1 MEYAYLTDPG
11 KVRDHNEDSVIIVK
25 NEMGEILLAVADGM
39 GGHCG
44 GEIASSIAISHIGDR
59 FRKTSSVGT
68 KEDAI
73 SFIKEIVSEANVL
86 LYKYTSEHKES
97 SGMGTT
103 IVLALVT
110 NEFLLFGNIGDS
122 SGYVLRKNKLHKI
135 TTDHTLVS
143 LLVKSGELTE
153 EEAKDHPRK
162 NVLMRALGAT
172 NTVEMDIFDVERDVD
187 GILLCSDGLTN
198 MLDDE
203 QIAKVLV
210 DEDINIE
217 DRLKKLI
224 VKCNNRGGTDNISI
238 AYLKDGVKKWLQ
250 KGTT

>member
-1 MEYAYLTDPG
+1 MEEINLRNYAYLG
-11 KVRDHNEDSVIIVK
+11 
-25 NEMGEILLAVADGM
+25 
-39 GGHCG
+39 
-44 GEIASSIAISHIGDR
+44 
-59 FRKTSSVGT
+59 
-68 KEDAI
+68 DAI
-73 SFIKEIVSEANVL
+73 WELHIRK
-86 LYKYTSEHKES
+86 K
-97 SGMGTT
+97 T
-103 IVLALVT
+103 ILMT
-110 NEFLLFGNIGDS
+110 NNAQ
-122 SGYVLRKNKLHKI
+122 KLHKI

-210 DEDINIE
+210 DEDISIE

-250 KGTT
+250 KGIK

>member
-172 NTVEMDIFDVERDVD
+172 NTVEMDIFDVERDID

-210 DEDINIE
+210 DEDISIE

-238 AYLKDGVKKWLQ
+238 AYLKDGVKK
-250 KGTT
+250 

>member
-110 NEFLLFGNIGDS
+110 DDFLLFGNIGDS

-210 DEDINIE
+210 DEDISIE

-238 AYLKDGVKKWLQ
+238 AYLKDGVKK
-250 KGTT
+250 